1 MTEVDEVLFS
11 KEDWLIVNDD
21 VMGGLSSSQAC
32 EKNTV
37 LTFSGYLSV
46 ENNGGFTSAR
56 KHLEK
61 SLAGTIGFRLTLQG
75 DGRSYQLR
83 IRTDDRADGVAWRHT
98 FKTDGRLQE
107 VIILVNDFEPVYRGR
122 LVPGVAPLNP
132 SSIKQ
137 LGFMLVDKI
146 EGPFEL
152 VIHSIDQLPASG
164 DSSLTRSNNNSRK
177 HL

>member
-1 MTEVDEVLFS
+1 MLFS
-11 KEDWLIVNDD
+11 KEDWLITNDG

-32 EKNTV
+32 ENNSV
-37 LTFSGYLSV
+37 LTFSGYLSL
-46 ENNGGFTSAR
+46 ENDGGFASVR
-56 KHLEK
+56 KRLEQ
-61 SLAGTIGFRLTLQG
+61 SLAGIIGFRLTLQG

-83 IRTDDRADGVAWRHT
+83 IRTDNRADGVAWRRT
-98 FKTDGRLQE
+98 FKTNGGLQE
-107 VIILVNDFEPVYRGR
+107 MIILINEFEPVYRGR

-137 LGFMLVDKI
+137 LGFMLVDKT

-164 DSSLTRSNNNSRK
+164 DSSLIRSTNNSRK